1 MKSHDNPARP
11 SEQEVPDATIGDGR
25 SSGSGTDVGAIPRG
39 IEVLVKKAS
48 VDPQFKKILLEKCA
62 DAAGQIG
69 IELTDA
75 EAAMLARIPREQL
88 EAIISGTKVKPENR
102 HVFLSN
108 AGKLMLAA
116 LGVAVIV
123 TVAVPTLGHQI
134 DLPPETKRPHSEQL
148 VDPNQE
154 TEKPV
159 LPNQPHKGYGD

>member
-1 MKSHDNPARP
+1 MKPTNNSPRP
-11 SEQEVPDATIGDGR
+11 YEHEAVYTATGDGR
-25 SSGSGTDVGAIPRG
+25 SPGSGTNVGTIPRG

-48 VDPQFKKILLEKCA
+48 VDPEFKKILLQKRA
-62 DAAGQIG
+62 DAARQIG
-69 IELTDA
+69 LELTDA

-102 HVFLSN
+102 QVFLSN
-108 AGKLMLAA
+108 VGKLMLAA

-134 DLPPETKRPHSEQL
+134 DLPHETKRPQSEHL
-148 VDPNQE
+148 VDANQE

-159 LPNQPHKGYGD
+159 LPNKPHKTYGE